1 MKGGFH
7 SIWYVIQQA
16 RRAGGLLAMWKSMR
30 AKNAC
35 KTCAFGMGGQKGGMV
50 NEAGKFPEFCKK
62 SVQAMASDMQG
73 AITESLFETYSI
85 SQLGSMSPRELES
98 LGRLVFPVY
107 AGPLDMNYRR
117 ISWDEALLIFSVI
130 SEMLFV

>member
-16 RRAGGLLAMWKSMR
+16 RRVGGLLAMWKAMR
-30 AKNAC
+30 ANNAC

-62 SVQAMASDMQG
+62 SVQAMAADMQG
-73 AITESLFETYSI
+73 AITESLFETYTI
-85 SQLGSMSPRELES
+85 AQLGSMSPREL
-98 LGRLVFPVY
+98 
-107 AGPLDMNYRR
+107 
-117 ISWDEALLIFSVI
+117 
-130 SEMLFV
+130 